1 MKNQEL
7 YSRAKRLIPGG
18 TQLLSKR
25 PEMFL
30 PDQWPSYF
38 SKASGIEIWDL
49 EGRRFIDMSIMGI
62 GTCALGY
69 ANKFVDGAVKNA
81 ISNGS
86 MSTLNSWEEV
96 HLAEKLVELHPGMDM
111 VRFTRTGGEANAV
124 ATRIAR
130 AASGKGLVAVCG
142 YHGWHDW
149 YLATNLTGSDN
160 LEGLLLPGL
169 NPVGLPQELTGT
181 TLPFQYGDQ
190 EALSQIVAEFGDKLG
205 AICVEVQRG
214 RDPDINFLHRVQ
226 EVGKSIGA
234 VVIFDEISSG
244 FRMSIGGIYKNYDLN
259 PDMVVLGKSLGNG
272 FAISAIL
279 GKRAVMEA
287 AQKSFI
293 SSSYW
298 TERTGFAAALATI
311 QQFEESNII
320 DYLIEIGQ
328 LFDNKVSASFRE
340 AALAVEVQGLVT
352 VPILKINEDNPLVVK
367 TYFTQEMLAL
377 GYLASTVIYL
387 SAAHTDRVI
396 ENYADAV
403 FNVAN
408 QIKALQQEN
417 KLAGALDGPVC
428 HSGFQRLT

>member
-1 MKNQEL
+1 
-7 YSRAKRLIPGG
+7 
-18 TQLLSKR
+18 
-25 PEMFL
+25 
-30 PDQWPSYF
+30 
-38 SKASGIEIWDL
+38 
-49 EGRRFIDMSIMGI
+49 
-62 GTCALGY
+62 
-69 ANKFVDGAVKNA
+69 
-81 ISNGS
+81 
-86 MSTLNSWEEV
+86 
-96 HLAEKLVELHPGMDM
+96 
-111 VRFTRTGGEANAV
+111 
-124 ATRIAR
+124 
-130 AASGKGLVAVCG
+130 
-142 YHGWHDW
+142 
-149 YLATNLTGSDN
+149 
-160 LEGLLLPGL
+160 
-169 NPVGLPQELTGT
+169 
-181 TLPFQYGDQ
+181 
-190 EALSQIVAEFGDKLG
+190 
-205 AICVEVQRG
+205 
-214 RDPDINFLHRVQ
+214 
-226 EVGKSIGA
+226 
-234 VVIFDEISSG
+234 
-244 FRMSIGGIYKNYDLN
+244 MSIGGIYKNYDLN

-287 AQKSFI
+287 AQESFI

-396 ENYADAV
+396 ENYADSV